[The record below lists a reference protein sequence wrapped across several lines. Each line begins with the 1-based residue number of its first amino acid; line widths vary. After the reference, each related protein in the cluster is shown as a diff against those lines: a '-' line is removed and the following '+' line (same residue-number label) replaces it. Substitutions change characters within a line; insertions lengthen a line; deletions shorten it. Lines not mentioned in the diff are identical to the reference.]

1 MKRNGVIVVS
11 GQHQQTYRRLPATH
25 RPLDPA
31 RVRHLLA
38 AEWERYRTTTTNSA
52 VAATRAE
59 RTIPLGVP
67 SSFQHWE
74 PHPVAIRS
82 AAGAWLTDA
91 DDRKILDLSM
101 GFGAM
106 LVGHLNPDV
115 VDALHTQ
122 LTNGT
127 LYVTPGPE
135 TTDGAERIA
144 RRFNIERVRFANSGT
159 EATMYAVRLARAV
172 TGRDGLIKI
181 EGGYHGG
188 YDPLLTS
195 VKPEL
200 GLAGPAHAPTP
211 VTARAAHTGSMHV
224 VPYNDL
230 AALEQ
235 VLAAN
240 PGRIAA
246 FLLEP
251 VLENIGIVL
260 PDAGYLEA
268 VRALCDAHGVLLIF
282 DEVKTGLTAG
292 PAGAAQRLGVTPDL
306 ICLAKSIGGGLP
318 LAAFGGR
325 ADLMDAIVTGK
336 MPHMGTFN
344 GYPLGMAALRA
355 VDQLCTP
362 DALAAA
368 EQRNLRALRALGEII
383 DTYELP
389 AHTVGFGVKGA
400 TTFSPAPV
408 RNYRDYLGCDFA
420 AAELSW
426 LWWLNRGILTP
437 PGLDD
442 QWLVSLAHTD
452 DDMALVLDAFESLAR
467 SLRA

>member
-1 MKRNGVIVVS
+1 MS
-11 GQHQQTYRRLPATH
+11 GQHQQTYRRLPLSH

-31 RVRHLLA
+31 LIQRLLS
-38 AEWERYRTTTTNSA
+38 AEWDRYRSTTANSA
-52 VAATRAE
+52 AASSRAE

-74 PHPVAIRS
+74 PHPLSIRS
-82 AAGAWLTDA
+82 ASGAWLTDA
-91 DDRKILDLSM
+91 DDRRLLDLSM

-106 LVGHLNPDV
+106 LVGHLNPTV
-115 VDALHTQ
+115 VEALHTQ
-122 LTNGT
+122 LATGT

-135 TTDGAERIA
+135 STDGAERLA
-144 RRFNIERVRFANSGT
+144 RRFGIERLRFANSGT

-172 TGRDGLIKI
+172 TGRDGIVKI

-195 VKPEL
+195 VKPEIS
-200 GLAGPAHAPTP
+200 LAGPAHAPTP
-211 VTARAAHTGSMHV
+211 VRAAASHTGALHV
-224 VPYNDL
+224 VPYNDP
-230 AALEQ
+230 AALEA
-235 VLAAN
+235 VLTAN
-240 PGRIAA
+240 PGTIAA
-246 FLLEP
+246 FVLEP

-268 VRALCDAHGVLLIF
+268 VRTLCDTHGVLLIF

-292 PAGAAQRLGVTPDL
+292 PGGAAHRLGVTPDL

-325 ADLMDAIVTGK
+325 AELMDAIGSGK

-355 VDQLCTP
+355 VDEICTVE
-362 DALAAA
+362 ALATA
-368 EQRNLRALRALGEII
+368 EARNLRALGVLGDII
-383 DTYELP
+383 DRFELP

-400 TTFSPAPV
+400 TTFSPTPV
-408 RNYRDYLGCDFA
+408 RNYRDYLACDFA

-452 DDMALVLDAFESLAR
+452 ADMGLVLEAFESLAIA
-467 SLRA
+467 LRP